1 MKTRKWKKLYG
12 ASITFTCPYCLRQ
25 YPLNEATIEH
35 EPPKSRQ
42 KECGESKKTLAC
54 AKCNHEKGALTAQ
67 EYELW
72 KMLNELRI
80 HGRQI

>member
-1 MKTRKWKKLYG
+1 MKARKWEKLYG
-12 ASITFTCPYCLRQ
+12 ASITFTCPYCLKQ

-42 KECGESKKTLAC
+42 ADKPSEKTLAC
-54 AKCNHEKGALTAQ
+54 AKCNHEKGALTAK

-72 KMLNELRI
+72 KILNELRV
-80 HGRQI
+80 HGR